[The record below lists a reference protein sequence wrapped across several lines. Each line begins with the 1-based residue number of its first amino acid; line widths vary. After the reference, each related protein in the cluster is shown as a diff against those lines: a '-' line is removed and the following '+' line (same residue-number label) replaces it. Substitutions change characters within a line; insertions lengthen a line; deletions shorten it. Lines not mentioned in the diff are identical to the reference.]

1 LANTCGIIE
10 RMTESDG
17 IRKLRELAARRSQV
31 SAEIDGLTE
40 ALLRDG
46 EFVESIAAALGE
58 SRETVRRFRKER
70 GIPDAREIRRA
81 KGAAARRAE
90 RQVS

>member
-1 LANTCGIIE
+1 MANLCGIIAC
-10 RMTESDG
+10 MTESDG
-17 IRKLRELAARRSQV
+17 IRKLHELAARRREI
-31 SAEIDGLTE
+31 SAEIDDVTE

-70 GIPDAREIRRA
+70 DIPDAREIRRA
-81 KGAAARRAE
+81 KGSAPRRKT
-90 RQVS
+90 